1 MQFTWNT
8 DTIRWYIS
16 ANNYTGF
23 YKNIAMAV
31 KPLLNGGENLCDLGC
46 GLALF
51 DFEIAPYVGQIDC
64 FDLNKAAL
72 SSVNE
77 RLSAAGIGNI
87 KTHLKDCRYLS
98 GAWDMVYMSFFG
110 SRKPDVYLPVCK
122 KLIAVVG
129 TSSQTEMFPAA
140 YQRQRKNTVSE
151 TVRYLEK
158 KKLPYKLT
166 YHHFE
171 FGQPFTSR
179 NDARFFVRTYSS
191 GISDSE
197 LEDFLAGRLMQT
209 GRDDYPFYI
218 PRTKSVGIFEIDG
231 AL

>member
-158 KKLPYKLT
+158 KNCRINLPIIISNSVSPLPRETTPVFLSERIRPEYPTANWKISWPGGLCKQAGMIIRFT
-166 YHHFE
+166 YPA
-171 FGQPFTSR
+171 QSP
-179 NDARFFVRTYSS
+179 
-191 GISDSE
+191 
-197 LEDFLAGRLMQT
+197 
-209 GRDDYPFYI
+209 
-218 PRTKSVGIFEIDG
+218 SVS
-231 AL
+231 LK